1 MFQCLI
7 IDLCL
12 LIDKHYIEWIELIT
26 ENEVYTKFLNPGD
39 KPEAIFQTDAE
50 KITARA
56 YCNLHGNWRNNN

>member
-1 MFQCLI
+1 M
-7 IDLCL
+7 
-12 LIDKHYIEWIELIT
+12 IDKHYIEWIELIT